1 MKTIDKEYIMAKTTI
16 KFAPVVS
23 VLNMKGGVG
32 KTTISAHVFRHL
44 YMRLQKSTLLVDFD
58 PQFNL
63 TQTIVSQIDYEK
75 HKKDRRTIQAVM
87 EPEPNQSIFQ
97 VNTQLGPP
105 PAEDKVSIRLRGIIG
120 KPEINLSL
128 VPGDFGLVKYSLIT
142 DQKVLNPIRERFLTF
157 IMEARKNRDLIC
169 IDCNPSSSFMTLC
182 ALMASTHVLVPVK
195 PDRYSILGLELLDQ
209 FINDLPLLT
218 NKPKIVVILNGVPRA
233 NYDPTVENS
242 LRSHPRFGPVTLS
255 SVLNVTKLLEASPG
269 YTGFATDKKH
279 QWRITPRISAVVDE
293 LAGHLGLK

>member
-1 MKTIDKEYIMAKTTI
+1 MSKAQKKL
-16 KFAPVVS
+16 APVVS

-44 YMRLQKSTLLVDFD
+44 YLRLLKSTLLVDFD

-63 TQTIVSQIDYEK
+63 TQTVITQSAYEK

-87 EPEPNQSIFQ
+87 EPAPSQSIFA
-97 VNTQLGPP
+97 VKTDLGPP
-105 PAEDKVSIRLRGIIG
+105 PLESEVSVVLKHVMGR
-120 KPEINLSL
+120 PEINLAL

-142 DQKVLNPIRERFLTF
+142 DQTVLNPIRERFLRF
-157 IMEARKNRDLIC
+157 IENARQTRDLIC

-209 FINDLPLLT
+209 FITELPVII
-218 NKPKIVVILNGVPRA
+218 NKPKLIVILNGVPTRG
-233 NYDPTVENS
+233 YDPTVENS
-242 LRSHPRFGPVTLS
+242 LRSHPRFGPSTLS
-255 SVLNVTKLLEASPG
+255 TVLSVSKLLEASPG

-279 QWRITPRISAVVDE
+279 KWRITSRISAVVDE
-293 LAGHLGLK
+293 LAGHLG